1 MAGHAAAAAKAPPP
15 KLKKAPPPEAAV
27 KAPPPKKAPPPEL
40 APEQSYKESA
50 AGPKKAPPQQ
60 KKAPPQLK
68 KAPPPVPAVICPWAH
83 LTIRSKS
90 ACVRMSCN
98 NPRCTWR
105 SVSTRLAASSEEPA
119 NIGEDDKVDLL
130 GAMLDEKTE
139 AGEVDEN
146 DG

>member
-27 KAPPPKKAPPPEL
+27 KAPPPKKAPP
-40 APEQSYKESA
+40 
-50 AGPKKAPPQQ
+50 QQ

-83 LTIRSKS
+83 LTVRSKS
-90 ACVRMSCN
+90 ACVRMSGN
-98 NPRCTWR
+98 
-105 SVSTRLAASSEEPA
+105 STGLAASSEEPA

-130 GAMLDEKTE
+130 GAMLDEE
-139 AGEVDEN
+139 AEAV
-146 DG
+146 

>member
-83 LTIRSKS
+83 LTVRSKS

-98 NPRCTWR
+98 
-105 SVSTRLAASSEEPA
+105 STGLALSSEEPA

-130 GAMLDEKTE
+130 GAMLDEEAE